1 LSGRAVTRVL
11 IADNH
16 PLYRQA
22 LSATLRRCGRFE
34 LTGECVDGEAAL
46 TELRTGGVDVAVLDL
61 KMPRRDGLAVLEAAR
76 AEGIHTRVLIL
87 SGYLDSDVVYATLAA
102 GAAGYLSKDTAAD
115 AICDAVAAVARGETV
130 LAPELHA
137 ALASEIRGRAA
148 NDRPVLTAREQ
159 EIMRLTADGHS
170 AREVAG
176 QLYVSPGTVK
186 THLQNVYE
194 KLGVSER
201 AAAVAEAMRRGLLE

>member
-1 LSGRAVTRVL
+1 LSASHAIRVL
-11 IADNH
+11 VADNH

-22 LSATLRRCGRFE
+22 LSATLRQSGRFE
-34 LTGECVDGEAAL
+34 VTGECIDGETALAA
-46 TELRTGGVDVAVLDL
+46 LRTGRPDVAVLDL
-61 KMPRRDGLAVLEAAR
+61 KMPGRDGLGVLEAAR
-76 AEGIHTRVLIL
+76 AEGIPTRVLIL
-87 SGYLDSDVVYATLAA
+87 SGYLGSDVVYATLEA
-102 GAAGYLSKDTAAD
+102 GAAGYLSKDTAAG

-137 ALASEIRGRAA
+137 ALATEIRGRAA
-148 NDRPVLTAREQ
+148 NDRPVLTPREQ
-159 EIMRLTADGHS
+159 EIMRLTAEGHS

-176 QLYVSPGTVK
+176 RLYVSPGTVK